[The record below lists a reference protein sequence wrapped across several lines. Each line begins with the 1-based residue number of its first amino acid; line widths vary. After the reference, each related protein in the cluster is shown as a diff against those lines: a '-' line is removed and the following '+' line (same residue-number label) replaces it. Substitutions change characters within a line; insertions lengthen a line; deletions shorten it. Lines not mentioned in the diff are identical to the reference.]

1 MTGSGAPAFVRNSV
15 QLAISYGIL
24 HRCGFGFAWRLP
36 WCLVSP
42 GRGLGWDVCGQQGR
56 KGEVAGVATHLAL
69 RVGPDWLAGGCRSR
83 GGGGGGAGSVVRAL
97 TLHGLQRHIDQES
110 RRVPDLE
117 RPCECLER
125 AHLCEFKQRSDS
137 SRYAGAGRRA
147 RREGGRGLPQ
157 KPLRRSASHERC
169 TCSIEGEKVQ
179 IRVAVPVYPVRPFF
193 ASCMSDR

>member
-1 MTGSGAPAFVRNSV
+1 MTGSGAPALVRINSV
-15 QLAISYGIL
+15 QHVHHL

-137 SRYAGAGRRA
+137 FSYAGARREGFNARA
-147 RREGGRGLPQ
+147 RREGGMAYH
-157 KPLRRSASHERC
+157 RSR
-169 TCSIEGEKVQ
+169 
-179 IRVAVPVYPVRPFF
+179 
-193 ASCMSDR
+193 